1 MDLRSYQKRVQD
13 WIEAC
18 FPTDTARNSR
28 ERSHRFLEE
37 ALELCQSVD
46 VSRNEAYALVDYV
59 YSRPKGDPQSEAGAA
74 LLTLAAL
81 CNATDI
87 DLADASESEL
97 ARNWGRI
104 DIIRAKFKTK
114 PKGSALPQ

>member
-1 MDLRSYQKRVQD
+1 MDLPSYQKRVQD

-18 FPTDTARNSR
+18 FPADTARNSR

-37 ALELCQSVD
+37 ALELCQSLD
-46 VSRNEAYALVDYV
+46 VSRNEVYALVDYV
-59 YSRPKGDPQSEAGAA
+59 YSRPKGDAHLEAGAA

-81 CNATDI
+81 SNAKGI
-87 DLADASESEL
+87 DLATAGESEL
-97 ARNWGRI
+97 ARNWDRI
-104 DIIRAKFKTK
+104 DLIRAKFQTK